1 MTHPSKKNVTIVLT
15 HAAWFDGSSWNKVT
29 AELQQRG
36 FQVAAAQL
44 PLTSF
49 SDDVAALRRLVGR
62 QEGPLV
68 LAGHSYGGAVITAAG
83 AGNPSVKA
91 LVYIAAIV
99 PDESETVGGV
109 FQRVPPHPKA
119 PQLEPDV
126 DGLLWL
132 PADAFRD
139 AVAPDAT
146 PAETALLAASQ
157 KPISVSCLGEPMAAP
172 AWKEKPSWFLIAEDD
187 RMVSPETQRFLAHRM
202 KSKVVSLPADHTPLI
217 SQSGAVATLIEEA
230 AVSI

>member
-1 MTHPSKKNVTIVLT
+1 MTLSNQKNVTVVLA

-29 AELQQRG
+29 AELQQRR
-36 FQVAAAQL
+36 FKVAAAQL

-49 SDDVAALRRLVGR
+49 SDDVAALRRLLCR
-62 QEGPLV
+62 QEGPIV

-83 AGNPSVKA
+83 AGNPLVKA

-99 PDESETVGGV
+99 PDAGETVGEV

-119 PQLEPDV
+119 PQLQPDG

-139 AVAPDAT
+139 AVAPDAA
-146 PAETALLAASQ
+146 AEQTALLAASQ
-157 KPISVSCLGEPMAAP
+157 KPISMSCLGEPMGAP
-172 AWKEKPSWFLIAEDD
+172 AWKEKPSWFLIAEND
-187 RMVSPETQRFLAHRM
+187 RMVSPDTQRFLAQRM
-202 KSKVVSLPADHTPLI
+202 KSNVVSLPGDHTPLI
-217 SQSGAVATLIEEA
+217 SQSGAVASLIEETA
-230 AVSI
+230 ASI